1 MMIRLFL
8 RKYIRIPIIIIIGYL
23 FLFYPYVFQKLFG
36 IQNEIPFLLGG
47 LLFFLIQYVLSFK
60 KTSNIPSFLKKCIL
74 IQILFWFL
82 FCFIHSDTSYLVRCL
97 VILLTFLMLTYL
109 GRHKLLFKFCAIYNV
124 VIGTQVFLGSVAFIL
139 IFCGLL
145 SPITT
150 FENVDGREAYCYG
163 LTCSNYV
170 VGNLIRIAGY
180 FDEPG
185 ALAYW
190 GVFALLFNKLFI
202 NNKIVEFTLVI
213 GLFFTLSAA
222 YFVQIALYF
231 IFFYFTHLKKNI
243 IPLILM
249 LSLVFVGFQKLGTND
264 VVASYTVERF
274 AGGKIQSSRTELS
287 MVAKRAFLK
296 NPIVGCG
303 AKKFE
308 SMQYMG
314 DNPFEIP
321 AKDGIVGLIITYL
334 PLILVFLRYYK
345 RKEVLFAALILS
357 AGYLQRP
364 FHIHILHSFMLYLF
378 VILLYLKYKVR
389 KKVITSIDSQMV
401 KKQQNNGI

>member
-60 KTSNIPSFLKKCIL
+60 KTSNFPSFLKKCIL

-109 GRHKLLFKFCAIYNV
+109 GRHKMLFKFCAIYNV

-170 VGNLIRIAGY
+170 VGNLIRIDGY

-185 ALAYW
+185 ALDYW
-190 GVFALLFNKLFI
+190 GVFALLFL
-202 NNKIVEFTLVI
+202 
-213 GLFFTLSAA
+213 
-222 YFVQIALYF
+222 
-231 IFFYFTHLKKNI
+231 
-243 IPLILM
+243 
-249 LSLVFVGFQKLGTND
+249 
-264 VVASYTVERF
+264 
-274 AGGKIQSSRTELS
+274 
-287 MVAKRAFLK
+287 
-296 NPIVGCG
+296 
-303 AKKFE
+303 
-308 SMQYMG
+308 
-314 DNPFEIP
+314 
-321 AKDGIVGLIITYL
+321 
-334 PLILVFLRYYK
+334 
-345 RKEVLFAALILS
+345 
-357 AGYLQRP
+357 
-364 FHIHILHSFMLYLF
+364 
-378 VILLYLKYKVR
+378 
-389 KKVITSIDSQMV
+389 
-401 KKQQNNGI
+401 